1 MKRSKQ
7 IFFIQLSYY
16 QQDDGHI
23 MFNGVRIRSQIV
35 DILRLQNQLQNN
47 VFMDKKFI
55 FTLMLELFDVENMIE
70 NQLEPLKRSVV
81 HGE

>member
-1 MKRSKQ
+1 MLIR
-7 IFFIQLSYY
+7 SYY
-16 QQDDGHI
+16 LQNNGHI
-23 MFNGVRIRSQIV
+23 IFNGVQIRSQIV

-47 VFMDKKFI
+47 VFWDKKFI
-55 FTLMLELFDVENMIE
+55 FTLMLELFEVEHMIE